1 MKNKSVFSQ
10 IIILIIVAVL
20 CIVLTATIALLA
32 GSVNT
37 DILNLSNLNISN
49 MIPVIII
56 GGFISCVVIGIIV
69 LVVSKNIFFKA
80 KDEIKNYFSENE
92 DGGKK

>member
-37 DILNLSNLNISN
+37 DILDLSNLNISN